1 MRWEATMTRL
11 HATVAICLL
20 LLPAGAALAGSDLV
34 SYPDGY
40 QESFTHYTTVNR
52 DDERKQVVKIF
63 ANDTA
68 LASAKDG
75 APLDSGAVIVMEI
88 YKAELDANE
97 QPVKGSDGFFVPAE
111 LAAITVME
119 TRTGWGADYPA
130 EWRNDEWEFA
140 AFGADDHAL
149 VERDYQ
155 PCFACH
161 KPLTEADYLFSFD
174 ALKQAAGGS

>member
-1 MRWEATMTRL
+1 MARQIL
-11 HATVAICLL
+11 STVAICLL
-20 LLPAGAALAGSDLV
+20 LLPASAALADADLI
-34 SYPDGY
+34 SYPEGY
-40 QESFTHYTTVNR
+40 QDNFTHYATVNR
-52 DDERKQVVKIF
+52 DDERKQVVRIF
-63 ANDTA
+63 ANDVA
-68 LASAKDG
+68 LTSAKAGG
-75 APLDSGAVIVMEI
+75 ALESGSVIVMEI
-88 YKAELDANE
+88 YKADLDADE

-119 TRTGWGADYPA
+119 TRTGWGADYPD

>member
-1 MRWEATMTRL
+1 MARPILSRAT
-11 HATVAICLL
+11 ASICAVLV
-20 LLPAGAALAGSDLV
+20 PAGAALAGADLV
-34 SYPDGY
+34 AYPEGY
-40 QESFTHYTTVNR
+40 QEDFTHFTTRNR
-52 DDERKQVVKIF
+52 ADERKQVVKIF
-63 ANDTA
+63 ANDKA

-75 APLDSGAVIVMEI
+75 APLETGSVIVMEV

-97 QPVKGSDGFFVPAE
+97 QPVVGADGFFVPAE

-119 TRTGWGADYPA
+119 TRTGWGANYPA

-140 AFGADDHAL
+140 AFTADDHSL

-161 KPLTEADYLFSFD
+161 KPLAEADFLFSLD

>member
-1 MRWEATMTRL
+1 MVQALWRASGAL
-11 HATVAICLL
+11 CIA
-20 LLPAGAALAGSDLV
+20 LLPLGAALAGADLV
-34 SYPDGY
+34 PYPEGY
-40 QESFTHYTTVNR
+40 QNNFTHFTTRNR
-52 DDERKQVVKIF
+52 PDERKQVIKIF

-68 LASAKDG
+68 LESAKDG
-75 APLDSGAVIVMEI
+75 APLESGSVIVMEV

-97 QPVKGSDGFFVPAE
+97 QPVTGPDGLFVPGE

-119 TRTGWGADYPA
+119 TRTGWGADYPD

-140 AFGADDHAL
+140 AFKADDHSL

-161 KPLTEADYLFSFD
+161 KPLADSDFLFSLD
-174 ALKQAAGGS
+174 ALQQAAGGS